1 VSRSVLF
8 VVRATRYSR
17 PGYSYR
23 SRSTDYGIMGVLP
36 GTGIDSCT
44 GVLGSG
50 DNIFILT
57 VPYYIIIHQV
67 PGIALLVQYLVPGIV
82 FKSI

>member
-1 VSRSVLF
+1 MAFQAL
-8 VVRATRYSR
+8 
-17 PGYSYR
+17 
-23 SRSTDYGIMGVLP
+23 DLLIMGLWEYYPVP
-36 GTGIDSCT
+36 VAV

-57 VPYYIIIHQV
+57 VPPYYIIIHQV
-67 PGIALLVQYLVPGIV
+67 PVALLVQYLVPGIV